1 MSALPRNPS
10 RFPAVAWGGAA
21 AMAVAMG
28 IARFSYTPILPDMHQ
43 QAGLST
49 AQAGYLATLNFIG
62 YTLGTLWPMF
72 ARRTGFAPGPKTTL
86 RFGLAA
92 CLVTTLSMAF
102 FDTFAAWAVLRF
114 VSGLTS
120 ALTMIYASAL
130 VLDALARAGSPGA
143 AGVHYGGVGFGITLS
158 GLMVLLFEHLQIGW
172 RGMWVGCAVMI
183 ALLIPLVLATVARR
197 VEVPTPAR
205 AATTAASAS
214 TRPSRSP
221 WWLVAAYT
229 CSGTGF
235 IVSGTFLP
243 LIAKQEAATAPWAA
257 LCWVLVG
264 LAAVPSNVFW
274 AGVAQRAGSTAS
286 LIAQYGLQAVGVL
299 LPVWSPTPA
308 AFLASGVLLGATF
321 MGIVTVANADARSL
335 APHRTAEML
344 AMMTAGYSLGQ
355 IVGPPLA
362 GLIATRRGSFDG
374 GLYIAAG
381 TLVLGIVFL
390 LVDARLARRAREAA
404 ANPAR

>member
-1 MSALPRNPS
+1 MTVAGGTA

-28 IARFSYTPILPDMHQ
+28 IARFSYTPILPDMHA

-49 AQAGYLATLNFIG
+49 AEAGYLATLNFIG

-102 FDTFAAWAVLRF
+102 TDTFAAWAALRF

-130 VLDALARAGSPGA
+130 VLDALARAGTPGA

-158 GLMVLLFEHLQIGW
+158 GLMVLGFEHLQIGW
-172 RGMWVGCAVMI
+172 RGMWVGGAVVI
-183 ALLIPLVLATVARR
+183 ALLIPLVLTTVARR
-197 VEVPTPAR
+197 VERPTPAR
-205 AATTAASAS
+205 AAAAAATTAA
-214 TRPSRSP
+214 RPSRGP

-243 LIAKQEAATAPWAA
+243 LIAKQDAATAPWAA

-264 LAAVPSNVFW
+264 IAAVPSNVFW
-274 AGVAQRAGSTAS
+274 AGIALRFGATTS
-286 LIAQYGLQAVGVL
+286 LIAQYALQAVGVL
-299 LPVWSPTPA
+299 LPVWSPTPG

-321 MGIVTVANADARSL
+321 MGIVTVANAEARSL

-344 AMMTAGYSLGQ
+344 ATMTAGYSLGQ

-362 GLIATRRGSFDG
+362 GLIATRTGSFDG
-374 GLYIAAG
+374 GLTIAAG
-381 TLVLGIVFL
+381 TLLLGIVFL
-390 LVDARLARRAREAA
+390 LFDARLARRVRGG
-404 ANPAR
+404 